1 VSDDAPAEEDLPEH
15 PPAFPPFELTGSE
28 RLYDS
33 IWCGLRRDDLL
44 LPDGT
49 PSDHHVFEVVDA
61 VVVVPV
67 LTSGELLLIGQHRHA
82 HGLTRWEVPAGRMS
96 AGETPRETAE
106 RELLEE
112 SGCTAGR
119 WVELPGFYPLGGI
132 SAHWVHAFVAL
143 DCERVADQ
151 QLDPTERI
159 LPRAFPRADVVRLLR
174 AGRIVDAFTALA
186 LHYYLDQVADRE
198 GPGA

>member
-1 VSDDAPAEEDLPEH
+1 MTRESAPDD
-15 PPAFPPFELTGSE
+15 PPAFPPLERTGSE

-33 IWCGLRRDDLL
+33 AWCGLRRDDLL

-67 LTSGELLLIGQHRHA
+67 LRSGELLLIGQYRHA

-96 AGETPRETAE
+96 AGETPRQTAE

-112 SGCTAGR
+112 TGCAAGR

-132 SAHWVHAFVAL
+132 SAHWVHAFAAL

-151 QLDPTERI
+151 ELDPTERI
-159 LPRAFPRADVVRLLR
+159 VPRAFPRAEVTRLLR
-174 AGRIVDAFTALA
+174 SGRIVDAFSALA
-186 LHYYLDQVADRE
+186 LYYWLDLVAPCE
-198 GPGA
+198 GDPGPS